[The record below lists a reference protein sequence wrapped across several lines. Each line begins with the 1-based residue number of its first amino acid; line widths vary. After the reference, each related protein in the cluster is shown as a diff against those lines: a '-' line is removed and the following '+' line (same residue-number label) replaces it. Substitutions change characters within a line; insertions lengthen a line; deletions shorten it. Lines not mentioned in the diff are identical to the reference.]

1 MKTLIS
7 AMNIVSKITTVA
19 AVLVAVVCL
28 LLLVVLTATIV
39 GALALIEEL
48 NKVESTHVVFAQ
60 HAKQKAEKLLPVLC
74 HNTTA
79 VAKELWSIVAPQL
92 IVFWLETQMQLSKA
106 MLHCSSWVN
115 AVTVSIKDV
124 VAVK

>member
-7 AMNIVSKITTVA
+7 AMNVVSKITTVA

-39 GALALIEEL
+39 GALAAIEEL
-48 NKVESTHVVFAQ
+48 NKIESTHVVFAQ
-60 HAKQKAEKLLPVLC
+60 QAKQKAEKLLPVLC

-79 VAKELWSIVAPQL
+79 VVNELWSIVAPKL
-92 IVFWLETQMQLSKA
+92 IVFWLESQMQLSKTGLYLA
-106 MLHCSSWVN
+106 SWVN
-115 AVTVSIKDV
+115 TIKEA